1 VDTAL
6 LGGNYIMPLNSAVQY
21 IDISI
26 LLLSLATQLHQL
38 CQVTVQQYKKIGVSA
53 RIKQV
58 SMQV

>member
-1 VDTAL
+1 
-6 LGGNYIMPLNSAVQY
+6 MPLNSAVQY